1 MWPQVRPNPPHE
13 RLFMAGIVRSGEKSA
28 MGPIMGHVLTV
39 SGASAVLG
47 TWKRDLGPGNT

>member
-1 MWPQVRPNPPHE
+1 
-13 RLFMAGIVRSGEKSA
+13 MAGIVRSGEKSA